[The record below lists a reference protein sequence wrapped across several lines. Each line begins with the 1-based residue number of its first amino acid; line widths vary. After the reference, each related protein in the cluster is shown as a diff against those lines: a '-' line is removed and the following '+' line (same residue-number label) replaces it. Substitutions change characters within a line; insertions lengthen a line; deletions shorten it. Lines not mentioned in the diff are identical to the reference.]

1 MIKEAILADIA
12 AKVLM
17 NDIPYK
23 LIINWDH
30 TGLQL
35 VPTGTMH
42 SAGDKIVPLLTSAK

>member
-1 MIKEAILADIA
+1 MIKEATLADIA
-12 AKVLM
+12 AKVL
-17 NDIPYK
+17 IPYK

-42 SAGDKIVPLLTSAK
+42 SAGDKIVPMLTSAK